1 MINGVKLVGRLK
13 NDIEITKDED
23 GNELDLTKSSMVETR
38 KFLEKEILHCDMSI
52 FLRTVMLSSD

>member
-23 GNELDLTKSSMVETR
+23 GNEYIIMVLSIPRENSCTSS
-38 KFLEKEILHCDMSI
+38 
-52 FLRTVMLSSD
+52 LSQS